1 MVKQLSFS
9 ELIPEQKQL
18 NEFVW
23 GENLVLQHHLAHILE
38 DVEDKFVYI
47 WGPQGSG
54 KTHLLQTICSQYDAN
69 LSSIYVP
76 LSMWDAF
83 SPQSL
88 ENLEQQDIVC
98 IDDIQI
104 IAQKPLW
111 EEAIFHLFNR
121 IRDKKTTLLI
131 IAGSHPPQLLGLY
144 LPDLCSRLQWG
155 LTWYLKEPADEFK
168 LQIIVNTAEKKGFV
182 ITEAVAQYLL
192 SHYDRNLNKL
202 MLILEQ
208 VDKASLEAQ
217 RKNISI
223 RFLKTCLTLD

>member
-23 GENLVLQHHLAHILE
+23 GENLVLKHHLEHILE
-38 DVEDKFVYI
+38 NADDKFVYI
-47 WGPQGSG
+47 WGPQGCG
-54 KTHLLQTICSQYDAN
+54 KSHLLQTICSQYDAS
-69 LSSIYVP
+69 LSSIYLP
-76 LSMWDAF
+76 LSMWNLLN
-83 SPQSL
+83 PQSL

-104 IAQKPLW
+104 IAQRPLW

-121 IRDKKTTLLI
+121 IRDQKTTLLI
-131 IAGSHPPQLLGLY
+131 IAGSHPPHLLGLS

-155 LTWYLKEPADEFK
+155 LSWYLKEAADEFK
-168 LQIIVNTAEKKGFV
+168 IDIIIKNAEMKGFV
-182 ITEAVAQYLL
+182 ITAAVAQYLL
-192 SHYDRNLNKL
+192 SHYDRNLNTL
-202 MLILEQ
+202 MYILEQ

-217 RKNISI
+217 RKNISV
-223 RFLKTCLTLD
+223 RFLKECLAHD

>member
-23 GENLVLQHHLAHILE
+23 GENLVLQHHLTHVLE
-38 DVEDKFVYI
+38 NADDKFVYI

-54 KTHLLQTICSQYDAN
+54 KSHLLQTICSQYDTD

-76 LSMWDAF
+76 LSMWDAL

-98 IDDIQI
+98 IDDIQM

-111 EEAIFHLFNR
+111 EEAIFHLYNR

-131 IAGSHPPQLLGLY
+131 IAGSHPPQLLGLC

-168 LQIIVNTAEKKGFV
+168 IHILIKTAEKKGFV
-182 ITEAVAQYLL
+182 ITETVAKYLL

-202 MLILEQ
+202 MQIIEQ
-208 VDKASLEAQ
+208 VDRASLEAQ

>member
-23 GENLVLQHHLAHILE
+23 GENLVLKHHLEHILE
-38 DVEDKFVYI
+38 NVDDKFVYI

-54 KTHLLQTICSQYDAN
+54 KSHLLQTICNQYDQS

-76 LSMWDAF
+76 LSMWDVL

-98 IDDIQI
+98 IDDIQM
-104 IAQKPLW
+104 IAKKALW

-121 IRDKKTTLLI
+121 IRDKKNTLLI
-131 IAGSHPPQLLGLY
+131 IAGSHPPQLLGLG
-144 LPDLCSRLQWG
+144 LADLCSRLQWG

-168 LQIIVNTAEKKGFV
+168 INIIIKTAEKKGFV

-202 MLILEQ
+202 MDILEQ

-217 RKNISI
+217 RKKISV
-223 RFLKTCLTLD
+223 RFLKTCLVND